1 MFFFCLLLII
11 LSHPFFTS
19 SKVNP
24 NYRYL
29 NLNQFS
35 LNDRRRYISREMINQ
50 FRSEKTCSNDNN
62 LEAEKSKFLST
73 WIRSHEIFFA
83 TWIETAEIQFSKRFN
98 LCLFIMETFVYK
110 EFGFTKNRIT
120 FERKFLGK
128 KHKKHDEK
136 KKVYRKYHFCQRLKT
151 NLNTSLTL
159 ASTYNAMLEKKSTFH
174 PSRGLCIEWFQSEN

>member
-1 MFFFCLLLII
+1 MDIQIYHRNNLHVVFFCLLLII

-73 WIRSHEIFFA
+73 WIGSHEIFFA

-110 EFGFTKNRIT
+110 EFGFTKNRKT

-128 KHKKHDEK
+128 KAQKTRWEEK
-136 KKVYRKYHFCQRLKT
+136 SLSKISFLPKIENKSQYITHIGKY
-151 NLNTSLTL
+151 
-159 ASTYNAMLEKKSTFH
+159 
-174 PSRGLCIEWFQSEN
+174 I